1 MDSKLYNDIGK
12 AVKLAEKYG
21 GTLTEK
27 NLLYVVKVATDIA
40 NKTGADFES
49 LLSEGVIAMMN
60 VEKKYDDTKNDKFV
74 KAAAVA
80 VRGYMLNYLNRQGTL
95 VHIPVNH
102 LKGFKKGQDR
112 LESSK
117 VEYCPI
123 DASNYDTLGEVDE
136 NVFPIDRDAI
146 LQDGLKTLD
155 INGRIAI
162 EMKLHL
168 GKYAEILPSNG
179 SNKIKYKYSN
189 SMQSIADELE
199 VPLNTANKIFKEAV
213 TKLSKYCQAAAN
225 E

>member
-40 NKTGADFES
+40 NKTGADFDS

-74 KAAAVA
+74 KAAAMA

-168 GKYAEILPSNG
+168 GKYAETLPSNG
-179 SNKIKYKYSN
+179 SNKSKYKYSN